1 MIIGKTRLGTPPG
14 IGLVGWTDQIS
25 LAGNATLRARITAAA
40 LPGNA
45 HLGLRTLMDE
55 LPGNALLSERVVMDS
70 LPGNAELIRAIVLHG
85 NANLMRTITADAL
98 YGNALLSERI
108 TLDGLPGNGLLSER
122 ITMDSLPGN
131 AVLRAAYYLIM
142 SGNAH
147 LSARITMAALAGSA
161 YLSTQV
167 VMSALTGNGLLGA
180 RTTMD
185 SLDGNA
191 ILFDQVTVTLH
202 GNAYLVDRG
211 YWAIGPADDLID
223 LSGRVYEPGP
233 RGFGLKTSS
242 QSLAGMRRVSLA
254 DNGIDGG
261 ERRFTVLFTTDP
273 ERKNFQSEIN
283 NDTTDIIFHCGRSDR
298 YHHVKM
304 VSVEPGDDNLWQGLA
319 TLDVVCLMEDPG
331 MYHAVN
337 QGVNLGACVLP
348 QSTTSVYNFGTM
360 EAPILF
366 KIGGFY
372 SAGQLT
378 LPYVKVLDGAAVE
391 TALPL
396 GPGLLS
402 NEYAELT
409 LDGWHKHY
417 LTHTYSDSFA
427 TNEAWQYDATQ
438 SGCSLAGGQ
447 VSVPSGCWFYYRFQ
461 GHPLKKNIKLV
472 ATITPTGSPIIQYS
486 TDGSTWYTAVAA
498 TEIISG
504 AETTYWLTGTEK
516 KSTVYVRFYS
526 PAGASMTVQAVD
538 FTLERDYSAYYL
550 QRPICPVDET
560 RVLQVTG
567 SGSAKAKIETEFRCR
582 WHAQ

>member
-14 IGLVGWTDQIS
+14 IGRVGWTDQIS
-25 LAGNATLRARITAAA
+25 LAGNATLRARITAAT

-45 HLGLRTLMDE
+45 LLSLLTLMDE

-108 TLDGLPGNGLLSER
+108 TLDALPGNGLLSER

-131 AVLRAAYYLIM
+131 AVLRASYYLIM
-142 SGNAH
+142 TGNAH
-147 LSARITMAALAGSA
+147 LSERITMAALAGSA

-191 ILFDQVTVTLH
+191 ILVDQVTVTLH
-202 GNAYLVDRG
+202 GNAYLVDPH
-211 YWAIGPADDLID
+211 YWALGPADDIME
-223 LSGRVYEPGP
+223 LSGMVADPNP
-233 RGFGLKTSS
+233 SGFGIKTES
-242 QSLAGMRRVSLA
+242 QGIPGGRRVSLL
-254 DNGIDGG
+254 DSGLEGG
-261 ERRFTVLFTTDP
+261 RYDFDVYLSNDSDRVA
-273 ERKNFQSEIN
+273 FQELIN
-283 NDTTDIIFHCGRSDR
+283 NDAEDYHLHIGRSDR
-298 YHHVKM
+298 FYFVKKI
-304 VSVEPGDDNLWQGLA
+304 A
-319 TLDVVCLMEDPG
+319 TNPEKIKTARGPVQKVTCWMEDPG

-348 QSTTSVYNFGTM
+348 QSTTSAYNFGTM

-378 LPYVKVLDGAAVE
+378 LPYVKVLDGATVK
-391 TALPL
+391 TSLPL
-396 GPGLLS
+396 GAGLLS

-447 VSVPSGCWFYYRFQ
+447 VSVPSGGWFYYRFQ

-498 TEIISG
+498 TEIVSG
-504 AETTYWLTGTEK
+504 IEATYWLTGTEK

-526 PAGASMTVQAVD
+526 PTGSSMTVQAVA
-538 FTLERDYSAYYL
+538 FTLERDHSAHYL
-550 QRPICPVDET
+550 QRPVCPVGET
-560 RVLQVTG
+560 RTVQVTG
-567 SGSAKAKIETEFRCR
+567 SGSAKAKIETKFRCR